1 MIAESGNATNAFCEL
16 SSAALTSSAFKKLRT
31 KPAYDSGDGLT
42 STILRNA
49 AAAPR
54 KSAWRKSRRALA
66 RAASSVAGEFCA
78 QDSDA
83 SATNKKDKNVLTIPE
98 RIC

>member
-1 MIAESGNATNAFCEL
+1 MIAESGNAANAFCEL
-16 SSAALTSSAFKKLRT
+16 SSAALTSSAFKRLRT
-31 KPAYDSGDGLT
+31 RPAYAAGDGLA
-42 STILRNA
+42 STIFRNA

-54 KSAWRKSRRALA
+54 KSAWRKSWRALA
-66 RAASSVAGEFCA
+66 RAGSSVAGKFCA

-83 SATNKKDKNVLTIPE
+83 TATNKKDKNVLTIPE